1 MQGQQNSTLKR
12 DNIAHYNR
20 RQADLKRL
28 AGDYLFKAT
37 NYTELLAKIDEAN
50 RVDHHKVVEL
60 TEFRRLLIAIER
72 RPNDSELRRDAI
84 RILEGL

>member
-1 MQGQQNSTLKR
+1 MQGQQNSTRKR

-28 AGDYLFKAT
+28 AGDYLFRAIH
-37 NYTELLAKIDEAN
+37 YTELLAKIDEAN
-50 RVDHHKVVEL
+50 RVDHHKIVEL
-60 TEFRRLLIAIER
+60 TELRKLLIEIER
-72 RPNDSELRRDAI
+72 RPGNSELRREAL